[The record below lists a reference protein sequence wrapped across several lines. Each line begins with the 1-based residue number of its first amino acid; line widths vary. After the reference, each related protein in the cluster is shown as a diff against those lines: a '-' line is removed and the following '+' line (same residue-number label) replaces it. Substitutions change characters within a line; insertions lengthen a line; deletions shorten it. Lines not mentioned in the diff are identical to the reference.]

1 MVINVYNEATKRKAI
16 VEVAFL
22 DSSEFHQVKITKK
35 RAKRSINQNSLYW
48 MWLTCIE
55 QETGNDKDDLHL
67 FFKNKFIGQKYVYLG
82 DHESLVTISTTKLN
96 TAKFKQYLDKVQM
109 FANAEL
115 NISLPNPEDLQFEQ
129 FKDYYS
135 KFL

>member
-1 MVINVYNEATKRKAI
+1 MIINIYNEQTQKEAVNYIASLEPDKFYK
-16 VEVAFL
+16 
-22 DSSEFHQVKITKK
+22 VKITQK

-55 QETGNDKDDLHL
+55 QETGNEKEFLHNH
-67 FFKNKFIGQKYVYLG
+67 FRNKYLGSETVEIFGQKQNELY
-82 DHESLVTISTTKLN
+82 STTRLS
-96 TAKFKQYLDKVQM
+96 TLLFKQYLDKIQY
-109 FANAEL
+109 FASSEL
-115 NISLPNPEDLQFEQ
+115 GIILPNPEDLQFEH